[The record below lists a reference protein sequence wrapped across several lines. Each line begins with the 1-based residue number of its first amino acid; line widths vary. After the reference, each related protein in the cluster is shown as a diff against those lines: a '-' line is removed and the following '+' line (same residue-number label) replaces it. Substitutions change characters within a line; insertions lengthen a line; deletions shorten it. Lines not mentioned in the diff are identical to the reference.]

1 MLLAAL
7 SCLHGK
13 LHEAGGEPQRC
24 QVVQTAISLFANKFQ
39 ALLLLDSDHSGRV
52 AASGQPP
59 SWQQVGAPRLHTPWA
74 PLPYV
79 IAELAGAAALC
90 CA

>member
-7 SCLHGK
+7 RCLHGK
-13 LHEAGGEPQRC
+13 LHEAGEPQRC

-39 ALLLLDSDHSGRV
+39 ALLLLDSNQTGRV

-59 SWQQVGAPRLHTPWA
+59 SWQQVGAP
-74 PLPYV
+74 
-79 IAELAGAAALC
+79 
-90 CA
+90 